1 MKIVQVLNSLTVG
14 GIEKVVVDICNTFDT
29 KENNIFI
36 VTLSDQDLNLK
47 PKINTNV
54 EVICLP
60 FKNDSILGLL
70 YFWIFGI
77 PKLIKIIKK
86 IKPDIVHSHLY
97 YHYFLFLSISLKFTR
112 IKPKSF
118 RTVHT
123 SGLFYSS
130 KSLLNKFRCEVEK
143 LALLIYPTRLIS
155 ISKNVYNNND
165 RLFSKVAIENRFIP
179 NGINITRFSKSNY
192 QDIKK
197 NDFGIHEDCMVV
209 SYVSRLDRGKNHI
222 CLLNSWMKVIDMFPN
237 SILCL
242 VGDGVL
248 KNELLDYVKLLGL
261 EQKVSFLGT
270 IDNVASL
277 LCITDI
283 AVFPSQFEG
292 FPISLIEKLAMGLP
306 VITSDIDVFK
316 EVIIENENGFI
327 CKVNNSDDYADK
339 MLLLLGNE
347 ELRNYIGKNAIE
359 TSKKY
364 DIKRIV
370 NETIHFYEEALPF

>member
-14 GIEKVVVDICNTFDT
+14 GIEKVVVDICNTFDS

-36 VTLSDQDLNLK
+36 ITLSDQDLTLK
-47 PKINTNV
+47 PKLNKNV

-70 YFWIFGI
+70 SFWLFGI
-77 PKLIKIIKK
+77 PKLIKIINK

-97 YHYFLFLSISLKFTR
+97 YHYLLFLSISLKFSR
-112 IKPKSF
+112 IKPTSF

-130 KSLLNKFRCEVEK
+130 KSLLNIFRCKVEK
-143 LALLIYPTRLIS
+143 FALSIYPTRLVS
-155 ISKNVYNNND
+155 ISKNVFNNND
-165 RLFSKVAIENRFIP
+165 RLFSKVAFENRFIP
-179 NGINITRFSKSNY
+179 NGINMKRFSKSNY

-197 NDFGIHEDCMVV
+197 NDFGIQEDCMVV
-209 SYVSRLDRGKNHI
+209 SYVSRLDKGKNHI
-222 CLLNSWMKVIDMFPN
+222 CLLNSWVKVIDKFPN

-248 KNELLDYVKLLGL
+248 KNELKEYVKLLGL

-339 MLLLLGNE
+339 MILLLGNE
-347 ELRNYIGKNAIE
+347 ELRNYIGKNAIQ

-364 DIKRIV
+364 DIERIV
-370 NETIHFYEEALPF
+370 NETIHFYEEALPI

>member
-1 MKIVQVLNSLTVG
+1 
-14 GIEKVVVDICNTFDT
+14 
-29 KENNIFI
+29 
-36 VTLSDQDLNLK
+36 
-47 PKINTNV
+47 
-54 EVICLP
+54 
-60 FKNDSILGLL
+60 
-70 YFWIFGI
+70 
-77 PKLIKIIKK
+77 
-86 IKPDIVHSHLY
+86 
-97 YHYFLFLSISLKFTR
+97 
-112 IKPKSF
+112 
-118 RTVHT
+118 
-123 SGLFYSS
+123 
-130 KSLLNKFRCEVEK
+130 
-143 LALLIYPTRLIS
+143 
-155 ISKNVYNNND
+155 
-165 RLFSKVAIENRFIP
+165 
-179 NGINITRFSKSNY
+179 
-192 QDIKK
+192 
-197 NDFGIHEDCMVV
+197 MVV